1 MLLICFHKI
10 QHATLSPS
18 LPGFQWHAVK
28 KPAHVCR
35 RINSSCDML
44 LRRRSRSIRQ
54 RAIILL
60 SSSTQNLHIDLS
72 TLTPCALPTT
82 SINENPVNS
91 MKSFV
96 YFGSLQSSDGYLL
109 SFRHHRCV
117 CICVKKKQSIGISSL
132 LDMQMCWRI
141 ISKHK

>member
-1 MLLICFHKI
+1 MSLYWSVVSS
-10 QHATLSPS
+10 LSNVWKDKHLSIPLKV
-18 LPGFQWHAVK
+18 LPGSR
-28 KPAHVCR
+28 HVCPAVYATETW
-35 RINSSCDML
+35 IML
-44 LRRRSRSIRQ
+44 AFGITTWRHSIF
-54 RAIILL
+54 
-60 SSSTQNLHIDLS
+60 
-72 TLTPCALPTT
+72 PTT

-132 LDMQMCWRI
+132 LDMQMC
-141 ISKHK
+141 